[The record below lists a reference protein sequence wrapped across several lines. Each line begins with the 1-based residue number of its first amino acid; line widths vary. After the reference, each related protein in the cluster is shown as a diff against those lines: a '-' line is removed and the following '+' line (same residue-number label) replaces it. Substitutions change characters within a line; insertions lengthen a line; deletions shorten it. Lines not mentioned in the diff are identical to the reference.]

1 MLSYTFRQEFED
13 VFDATRAMLKRPGPA
28 RVSGYVLLFAPAL
41 VLGTALLR
49 HWTPAAAARFTL
61 PVFLAC
67 WGMYFLGRPLACWLM
82 ARSAQRRAA
91 AAGLERTV
99 TLDDQGVELT
109 TSRGAARIPWDG
121 FTAVGETPKVFLLY
135 VSSERVLIL
144 PKRALGPDSGAA
156 AVREMIGARILR
168 PRR

>member
-1 MLSYTFRQEFED
+1 MLSYTFSQEFED

-28 RVSGYVLLFAPAL
+28 RVSGFVLLFAPGL

-61 PVFLAC
+61 PVFLGC
-67 WGMYFLGRPLACWLM
+67 WGMYFLGRPLACWWM

-99 TLDDQGVELT
+99 KLDDDGVELT
-109 TSRGAARIPWDG
+109 TSRGTARIPWNG
-121 FTAVGETPKVFLLY
+121 FTAVGETPRVFLLY
-135 VSSERVLIL
+135 VEASRVLIL
-144 PKRALGPDSGAA
+144 PKRALGPGAGVV
-156 AVREMIGARILR
+156 AVREMIGARVLGTR
-168 PRR
+168 K